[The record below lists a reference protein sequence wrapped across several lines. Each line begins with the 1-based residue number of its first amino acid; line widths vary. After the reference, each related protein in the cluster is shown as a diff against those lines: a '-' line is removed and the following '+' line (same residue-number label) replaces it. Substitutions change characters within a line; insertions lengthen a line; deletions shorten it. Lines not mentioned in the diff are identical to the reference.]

1 MIYENV
7 KRLCE
12 KHKTNIATVEKA
24 CGIANGTIG
33 KWAGKDAAPRIDTVK
48 AIADYFGVSVD
59 SLLQKPGKRR
69 DKVLLENIKK
79 LCASRNISLS
89 ALEKTLG
96 FGNSTIAK
104 WANCSPTVEKLSLV
118 ADYFGVSVDSLLQKP
133 GERMDTKCH

>member
-1 MIYENV
+1 MSI
-7 KRLCE
+7 
-12 KHKTNIATVEKA
+12 
-24 CGIANGTIG
+24 
-33 KWAGKDAAPRIDTVK
+33 
-48 AIADYFGVSVD
+48 
-59 SLLQKPGKRR
+59 RR

-133 GERMDTKCH
+133 GERRDTKCH

>member
-1 MIYENV
+1 M
-7 KRLCE
+7 
-12 KHKTNIATVEKA
+12 
-24 CGIANGTIG
+24 
-33 KWAGKDAAPRIDTVK
+33 
-48 AIADYFGVSVD
+48 
-59 SLLQKPGKRR
+59 
-69 DKVLLENIKK
+69 LLENIKK

-133 GERMDTKCH
+133 GEGGTRSAIDNQRYPGNVKAHNPRKRGGAGARLYPAMASLDGEGTA

>member
-1 MIYENV
+1 MSI
-7 KRLCE
+7 
-12 KHKTNIATVEKA
+12 
-24 CGIANGTIG
+24 
-33 KWAGKDAAPRIDTVK
+33 
-48 AIADYFGVSVD
+48 
-59 SLLQKPGKRR
+59 RR

-133 GERMDTKCH
+133 GKRRDTKCH